1 MKDGKSDSN
10 KVALGLFGGLVI
22 GALLNSLVL
31 GLIGGLL
38 AGSLPSK
45 KIKKRN

>member
-22 GALLNSLVL
+22 GALLNSVVL
-31 GLIGGLL
+31 GMIVGLL
-38 AGSLPSK
+38 AGSLPSNKNKEK
-45 KIKKRN
+45 K